1 MKRKIIP
8 TLLALA
14 LTASPAPAALAAV
27 PPTPCYPTSL
37 TPREDGA
44 PIPKG

>member
-14 LTASPAPAALAAV
+14 LTASLTPAAFAAA
-27 PPTPCYPTSL
+27 PPSPSYTTTL
-37 TPREDGA
+37 TRREDGP
-44 PIPKG
+44 PIRKV